1 MSACASSP
9 AVHMFLELCGAHASV
24 FTAALCLFSSAT
36 GSAGTRMSSTTTLEL
51 SISIVAMYLGFCLFQ
66 PSLSRGVSGVGDS
79 YTIVLWSLS
88 RRSNTRTLPSAE
100 TLAKTSG
107 PPHAMSYTSLSCAM
121 SCESTVSFSRSQMV
135 HVVSKLLVPTLARLV
150 VLQSNDVSGAQK
162 SLFLLLFRRLRRCT
176 PSSPMRQTRR

>member
-1 MSACASSP
+1 
-9 AVHMFLELCGAHASV
+9 
-24 FTAALCLFSSAT
+24 
-36 GSAGTRMSSTTTLEL
+36 
-51 SISIVAMYLGFCLFQ
+51 
-66 PSLSRGVSGVGDS
+66 
-79 YTIVLWSLS
+79 
-88 RRSNTRTLPSAE
+88 
-100 TLAKTSG
+100 
-107 PPHAMSYTSLSCAM
+107 MSYTSLSCAM